1 MITNSLIV
9 KQIKLQELNLGD
21 IHSFCL
27 YFFYMNDCISMYKDM
42 SSHIFCMIII
52 IFLIQNVK
60 ILSVF
65 TNLL

>member
-1 MITNSLIV
+1 MITNPLTV
-9 KQIKLQELNLGD
+9 KQIKLQELSLGD

-27 YFFYMNDCISMYKDM
+27 YYFYMNDCISMYKHI
-42 SSHIFCMIII
+42 SSHIFGMIII
-52 IFLIQNVK
+52 FILIQNVK